1 MIYNII
7 SPSLLGEG
15 SGSGKKKKKYI
26 NKLIIK
32 EMAELKSIKDRVMKA
47 LERVRP
53 YLQSDGG
60 DIDLIDVT
68 DDMTVKV
75 KLTGACHG
83 CPYSMQTLKAGVEQA
98 IMKEVPEIKRVI
110 SA

>member
-1 MIYNII
+1 MTNT
-7 SPSLLGEG
+7 
-15 SGSGKKKKKYI
+15 
-26 NKLIIK
+26 
-32 EMAELKSIKDRVMKA
+32 MSIKDRVLKA

-60 DIDLIDVT
+60 DIEFVDIS

-83 CPYSMQTLKAGVEQA
+83 CPYSLQTLKAGVEQA
-98 IMKEVPEIKRVI
+98 IMKEVQEIKRVI

>member
-1 MIYNII
+1 MAD
-7 SPSLLGEG
+7 LL
-15 SGSGKKKKKYI
+15 S
-26 NKLIIK
+26 IK
-32 EMAELKSIKDRVMKA
+32 ERVAKA

-60 DIDLIDVT
+60 DIDLLYVT
-68 DDMTVKV
+68 DDMAVKV
-75 KLTGACHG
+75 KLNGACHG

>member
-1 MIYNII
+1 MSEI
-7 SPSLLGEG
+7 
-15 SGSGKKKKKYI
+15 
-26 NKLIIK
+26 
-32 EMAELKSIKDRVMKA
+32 KSIRDRVKKA

-60 DIDLIDVT
+60 DIELLEVT
-68 DDMTVKV
+68 DDFSVKV
-75 KLTGACHG
+75 RLKGACHG

-98 IMKEVPEIKRVI
+98 IMKEVPEIKRVM

>member
-1 MIYNII
+1 MT
-7 SPSLLGEG
+7 E
-15 SGSGKKKKKYI
+15 
-26 NKLIIK
+26 
-32 EMAELKSIKDRVMKA
+32 AKSIKDRVLAA

-60 DIDLIDVT
+60 DIDLVDVT

-75 KLTGACHG
+75 KLTGACQG
-83 CPYSMQTLKAGVEQA
+83 CPYSIQTLKAGVEQA

-110 SA
+110 ST

>member
-1 MIYNII
+1 MDTKN
-7 SPSLLGEG
+7 
-15 SGSGKKKKKYI
+15 
-26 NKLIIK
+26 IK
-32 EMAELKSIKDRVMKA
+32 ERVMKA
-47 LERVRP
+47 LDRVRP

-60 DIDLIDVT
+60 DIDLLDVS
-68 DDMTVKV
+68 DDMIVKV
-75 KLTGACHG
+75 RLTGACKG

>member
-1 MIYNII
+1 M
-7 SPSLLGEG
+7 E
-15 SGSGKKKKKYI
+15 
-26 NKLIIK
+26 
-32 EMAELKSIKDRVMKA
+32 EAKSIRDRVMKA

-60 DIDLIDVT
+60 DIDLIDVSE
-68 DDMTVKV
+68 DMTVKV
-75 KLTGACHG
+75 KLTGACNG

-98 IMKEVPEIKRVI
+98 IMKEVPEIKKVI

>member
-1 MIYNII
+1 
-7 SPSLLGEG
+7 
-15 SGSGKKKKKYI
+15 
-26 NKLIIK
+26 
-32 EMAELKSIKDRVMKA
+32 MAEIKSIKERVMKA

-60 DIDLIDVT
+60 DIDLIEIS
-68 DDMTVKV
+68 DDFTVKV
-75 KLTGACHG
+75 KLKGACNG

-98 IMKEVPEIKRVI
+98 IMQEVPEITKVI

>member
-1 MIYNII
+1 M
-7 SPSLLGEG
+7 PET
-15 SGSGKKKKKYI
+15 
-26 NKLIIK
+26 
-32 EMAELKSIKDRVMKA
+32 KSIKERVKKA
-47 LERVRP
+47 LDRVRP

-60 DIDLIDVT
+60 EIEIT
-68 DDMTVKV
+68 DDLSVKV

-83 CPYSMQTLKAGVEQA
+83 CPYSMQTLQAGVEQA

>member
-1 MIYNII
+1 MTKI
-7 SPSLLGEG
+7 S
-15 SGSGKKKKKYI
+15 I
-26 NKLIIK
+26 
-32 EMAELKSIKDRVMKA
+32 IKDRVLKS

-60 DIDLIDVT
+60 DIEFIDIT
-68 DDMTVKV
+68 EDMTVKV

-83 CPYSMQTLKAGVEQA
+83 CPYSVQTLKAGVEQA

>member
-1 MIYNII
+1 
-7 SPSLLGEG
+7 
-15 SGSGKKKKKYI
+15 
-26 NKLIIK
+26 
-32 EMAELKSIKDRVMKA
+32 MAETSSIKDRVLKA
-47 LERVRP
+47 LDRVRP

-60 DIDLIDVT
+60 DIEFVDVS

-98 IMKEVPEIKRVI
+98 IMKEVPEIRKVV
-110 SA
+110 ST

>member
-1 MIYNII
+1 M
-7 SPSLLGEG
+7 E
-15 SGSGKKKKKYI
+15 
-26 NKLIIK
+26 NKTIK
-32 EMAELKSIKDRVMKA
+32 ERVNEA
-47 LERVRP
+47 LEKIRP

-60 DIDLIDVT
+60 DIILVDVT

-75 KLTGACHG
+75 RLTGACHG

-98 IMKEVPEIKRVI
+98 IMKEVPEIRMVI

>member
-1 MIYNII
+1 MSDI
-7 SPSLLGEG
+7 
-15 SGSGKKKKKYI
+15 KT
-26 NKLIIK
+26 IK
-32 EMAELKSIKDRVMKA
+32 EKVVKV

-60 DIDLIDVT
+60 DIELIEVT
-68 DDMTVKV
+68 DDMSVKV
-75 KLTGACHG
+75 RLKGACHG

-98 IMKEVPEIKRVI
+98 ILKEVPEIKRVI

>member
-1 MIYNII
+1 MTNT
-7 SPSLLGEG
+7 
-15 SGSGKKKKKYI
+15 
-26 NKLIIK
+26 
-32 EMAELKSIKDRVMKA
+32 MSIKDRVLKA

-60 DIDLIDVT
+60 DIEFVDIS

-83 CPYSMQTLKAGVEQA
+83 CPYSLQTLKAGVEQA
-98 IMKEVPEIKRVI
+98 IMKEVPEIKKVI

>member
-1 MIYNII
+1 MSETI
-7 SPSLLGEG
+7 S
-15 SGSGKKKKKYI
+15 I
-26 NKLIIK
+26 R
-32 EMAELKSIKDRVMKA
+32 DRVAKA
-47 LERVRP
+47 LDRVRP

-68 DDMTVKV
+68 EDGTVKV
-75 KLTGACHG
+75 KLKGACHG
-83 CPYSMQTLKAGVEQA
+83 CPYSLQTLKAGVEQA

>member
-1 MIYNII
+1 
-7 SPSLLGEG
+7 
-15 SGSGKKKKKYI
+15 
-26 NKLIIK
+26 
-32 EMAELKSIKDRVMKA
+32 MADTDSIRQRVAKA
-47 LERVRP
+47 LDRVRP

-68 DDMTVKV
+68 EDMTVKV

-83 CPYSMQTLKAGVEQA
+83 CPFSIQTLKAGVEQA
-98 IMKEVPEIKRVI
+98 IMKEVPEIRRVI

>member
-1 MIYNII
+1 LKRRRINYQDITVTKINYI
-7 SPSLLGEG
+7 S
-15 SGSGKKKKKYI
+15 
-26 NKLIIK
+26 NN
-32 EMAELKSIKDRVMKA
+32 MAELNSIKERVLKA

-75 KLTGACHG
+75 KLKGACHG